1 MTSSRCLQDTF
12 KASWICTTDDKLLLN
27 RFHDIFK
34 TSWRRF
40 QDAFKTYHSWKIA
53 LVNTSSTSFQD
64 ILRRHLQKDPYWPHF
79 LKNLWSWFKFSKC
92 EPVQYTET
100 FNIQNCFLE
109 PYMLLLLQ
117 INVLLLNS
125 GIRRH
130 IFVSVNKELVNKSM
144 SLTGVILETKF
155 FEKNN
160 TSGTKSS
167 VLHCHQNFRCKFW
180 MKN

>member
-1 MTSSRCLQDTF
+1 MTFLRRLEDVFKTPSRRITHG
-12 KASWICTTDDKLLLN
+12 KLLLLT
-27 RFHDIFK
+27 RL
-34 TSWRRF
+34 
-40 QDAFKTYHSWKIA
+40 QQVFKTYYA
-53 LVNTSSTSFQD
+53 D
-64 ILRRHLQKDPYWPHF
+64 EHLQKDPYWPHF
-79 LKNLWSWFKFSKC
+79 LKNLWSWSKFSKC

-109 PYMLLLLQ
+109 PYMLQLLQ

-155 FEKNN
+155 LEKNN